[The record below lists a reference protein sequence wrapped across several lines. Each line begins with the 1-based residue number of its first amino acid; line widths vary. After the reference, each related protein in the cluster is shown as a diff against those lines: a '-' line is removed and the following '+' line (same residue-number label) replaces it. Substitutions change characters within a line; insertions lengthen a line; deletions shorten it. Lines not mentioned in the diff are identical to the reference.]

1 MKNTFAVTMTLL
13 LALTLGGSFAGYRI
27 ATASHH
33 AEGAAE
39 GEAKGAAGA
48 QGEQGNVPGQVKSEE
63 APSAQRASTGS
74 DTQGQTTGNVRQQ
87 ETGGTQSGEN
97 GVVINSGGADPS
109 GRTSNE
115 GSDAT
120 DGTNNAGSGT
130 ASIDNTA
137 GATGNTNANRAAAGE
152 DNNDASAQGDAAAG
166 EAKFAANCAACHGQ
180 GGVGGGVGPAI
191 NTPDGPKA
199 WSLEEF
205 TLTLREGRTPTK
217 TLNAVM
223 PRYVATQITDQEI
236 ANLHAYI
243 KGL

>member
-39 GEAKGAAGA
+39 HGAEKSEGGA
-48 QGEQGNVPGQVKSEE
+48 QGEQGNIQQPKSEE
-63 APSAQRASTGS
+63 APSAQEAATGANA
-74 DTQGQTTGNVRQQ
+74 QPPTGNVRQD

-97 GVVINSGGADPS
+97 GTVINSGGADPS
-109 GRTSNE
+109 GRTSSE

-166 EAKFAANCAACHGQ
+166 EAKFVANCAACHGQ
-180 GGVGGGVGPAI
+180 GGAGGGVGPAI

-205 TLTLREGRTPTK
+205 TLALREGRTPTK

-223 PRYVATQITDQEI
+223 PRYVSTQITDQEI